1 MATPQRGP
9 RAASRQGDV
18 TGQRA
23 KALAE
28 EHEAVVNDRRDEIST
43 ITHTQRRVRDEGVV
57 DLTGDAPVL
66 EVPDDLRDEAESTL
80 EPLPE
85 PVGAGKNINN
95 GPRARNGEDSAEV
108 LELPE
113 DKPRVRGIT
122 EILPEGSEN
131 DPVTI
136 LVLFDLDD
144 VTLGIH
150 NTMSFK
156 EGRKYRLRRWM
167 GDHLVEKNLATMLTT
182 A

>member
-95 GPRARNGEDSAEV
+95 GPRGQAARPWHHRDPPRGVRERPGDDPGAVRPRRRDAGDPQHHVVQGGPEV
-108 LELPE
+108 PAA
-113 DKPRVRGIT
+113 P
-122 EILPEGSEN
+122 
-131 DPVTI
+131 
-136 LVLFDLDD
+136 LD
-144 VTLGIH
+144 G
-150 NTMSFK
+150 
-156 EGRKYRLRRWM
+156 
-167 GDHLVEKNLATMLTT
+167 
-182 A
+182 